1 MQNPFRS
8 EEAAFRFLLLT
19 LGAFALIAVA
29 ALIETWLGVATW
41 IVLTV
46 GAVGWYLRGRS
57 EPPAQQHVA
66 HVGPPDVRRV
76 LVVANET
83 VESDELLDAV
93 RERCQGVKADVL
105 VVAPALNSRLKHWT
119 SDEDGAR
126 GEAGERLG
134 RSLARLEA
142 AGVNARGE
150 VGDDDPLQAIE
161 DALHTFGADEIVVAT
176 HPVGRS
182 NWLERGVVAG
192 ARERFDVPVTHVIV
206 E

>member
-1 MQNPFRS
+1 MENPFRS
-8 EEAAFRFLLLT
+8 EEAAFRFLLVTLVAFAIIAGAALFNTWLGLAAWIVLT
-19 LGAFALIAVA
+19 LGAIA
-29 ALIETWLGVATW
+29 
-41 IVLTV
+41 
-46 GAVGWYLRGRS
+46 WYLHGRA
-57 EPPAQQHVA
+57 EAPPQQHVA

-93 RERCQGVKADVL
+93 SERCQGVKADVL

-126 GEAGERLG
+126 HAAEQRLG

-142 AGVNARGE
+142 AGIAARGE

-176 HPVGRS
+176 HSVSES

-192 ARERFDVPVTHVIV
+192 ARDRFDVPVTHVIV

>member
-8 EEAAFRFLLLT
+8 EEAAFRFLLVT
-19 LGAFALIAVA
+19 LAAFALIAVA
-29 ALIETWLGVATW
+29 ALIDTWLGLATW
-41 IVLTV
+41 ILLTV
-46 GAVGWYLRGRS
+46 AAVAWYLHGRA
-57 EPPAQQHVA
+57 EPPARQHVV
-66 HVGPPDVRRV
+66 HVGPPDVRRI

-83 VESDELLDAV
+83 VESEELLDAV
-93 RERCQGVKADVL
+93 RERCSGVKADVL

-119 SDEDGAR
+119 SDEDAAR
-126 GEAGERLG
+126 HDAEQRLG
-134 RSLARLEA
+134 RSLARLES
-142 AGVNARGE
+142 AGLQARGE

-176 HPVGRS
+176 HSVSES
-182 NWLERGVVAG
+182 NWLESGVVAG